1 MANGIVLGGKLKFRK
16 KASTSGTVITSI
28 PTGTVLSVSAVSG
41 NDSWYQTTYS
51 TYGTGYVMKSFVA
64 VASDTVEVNATNV
77 NVRNSAN
84 GSTVLYT
91 LSSPATATVQDVS
104 SNWVKIQPSG
114 KKVGWIKAD
123 YVNKKSS
130 GSSSSG
136 GNSSGGGSSSS
147 SDLVGKSGMVAVNA
161 SGLNVRS
168 SANGSLLS
176 YKLYNGEKV
185 TILEVSTAGGYTWY
199 RVQDSQ
205 NRTNGWVRSDF
216 IAVDNTSGGGS
227 SSSSD
232 LIGKSGMV
240 AVNASGLNVRS
251 SANGSLLSYK
261 LYNGEKVTILEV
273 STAGGYTWYRVQDSQ
288 NRTNGWVRSDFI
300 AVDNTSGGGSS
311 SSSDLIGKSGMV
323 AVNASGLNVRSS
335 ANGSLL
341 SYKLYNGEKVT
352 ILEVSTAGGYTW
364 YRVQDSQNRTN
375 GWVRSDFIAVDNTSG
390 GGSSSS
396 SDLIGKSGMVAVN
409 ASGLNVRSSANGSLL
424 SYKLYNGEKVTIL
437 EVSTAGGYTWYR
449 VQDSQNRTNGWVRS
463 DFIAVDNTSGGTEAK
478 LVLGV
483 EFTGTTTDE
492 VTSYVTIRTSPRAS
506 SSDLHHLEAGEVKTF
521 YTFTGVGTVDEQRQ
535 WLYMPHGGYSG
546 YVCARYISGGG
557 SSLDSNAYVSDSQG
571 VYLRVLPSTSAAKI
585 GLLPSNSYV
594 IILDTSVAN
603 WYRVTS
609 TKGTGWVSAA
619 YLTLRKK

>member
-1 MANGIVLGGKLKFRK
+1 M
-16 KASTSGTVITSI
+16 
-28 PTGTVLSVSAVSG
+28 
-41 NDSWYQTTYS
+41 
-51 TYGTGYVMKSFVA
+51 
-64 VASDTVEVNATNV
+64 
-77 NVRNSAN
+77 
-84 GSTVLYT
+84 
-91 LSSPATATVQDVS
+91 
-104 SNWVKIQPSG
+104 KIQPSG

-147 SDLVGKSGMVAVNA
+147 SDLV
-161 SGLNVRS
+161 
-168 SANGSLLS
+168 
-176 YKLYNGEKV
+176 
-185 TILEVSTAGGYTWY
+185 
-199 RVQDSQ
+199 
-205 NRTNGWVRSDF
+205 
-216 IAVDNTSGGGS
+216 
-227 SSSSD
+227 
-232 LIGKSGMV
+232 
-240 AVNASGLNVRS
+240 
-251 SANGSLLSYK
+251 
-261 LYNGEKVTILEV
+261 
-273 STAGGYTWYRVQDSQ
+273 
-288 NRTNGWVRSDFI
+288 
-300 AVDNTSGGGSS
+300 
-311 SSSDLIGKSGMV
+311 GKSGMV

>member
-28 PTGTVLSVSAVSG
+28 PTGTVLSVSSVSG

-104 SNWVKIQPSG
+104 SDWVKIQPSG

-130 GSSSSG
+130 GSSSG
-136 GNSSGGGSSSS
+136 GNSSGSSS
-147 SDLVGKSGMVAVNA
+147 SDLIGKSGMVVVNEN
-161 SGLNVRS
+161 GLRVRS

-216 IAVDNTSGGGS
+216 IAVN
-227 SSSSD
+227 
-232 LIGKSGMV
+232 
-240 AVNASGLNVRS
+240 
-251 SANGSLLSYK
+251 
-261 LYNGEKVTILEV
+261 
-273 STAGGYTWYRVQDSQ
+273 
-288 NRTNGWVRSDFI
+288 
-300 AVDNTSGGGSS
+300 
-311 SSSDLIGKSGMV
+311 
-323 AVNASGLNVRSS
+323 
-335 ANGSLL
+335 
-341 SYKLYNGEKVT
+341 
-352 ILEVSTAGGYTW
+352 
-364 YRVQDSQNRTN
+364 
-375 GWVRSDFIAVDNTSG
+375 
-390 GGSSSS
+390 
-396 SDLIGKSGMVAVN
+396 
-409 ASGLNVRSSANGSLL
+409 
-424 SYKLYNGEKVTIL
+424 
-437 EVSTAGGYTWYR
+437 
-449 VQDSQNRTNGWVRS
+449 
-463 DFIAVDNTSGGTEAK
+463 NTSGGTEAK

-585 GLLPSNSYV
+585 GLLPSNSHV

-609 TKGTGWVSAA
+609 TKGTVWVSAA

>member
-16 KASTSGTVITSI
+16 TASTSGTVITSI

-176 YKLYNGEKV
+176 YKLYNGEKF

-216 IAVDNTSGGGS
+216 IAVDTS
-227 SSSSD
+227 
-232 LIGKSGMV
+232 
-240 AVNASGLNVRS
+240 
-251 SANGSLLSYK
+251 
-261 LYNGEKVTILEV
+261 
-273 STAGGYTWYRVQDSQ
+273 
-288 NRTNGWVRSDFI
+288 
-300 AVDNTSGGGSS
+300 
-311 SSSDLIGKSGMV
+311 
-323 AVNASGLNVRSS
+323 
-335 ANGSLL
+335 
-341 SYKLYNGEKVT
+341 
-352 ILEVSTAGGYTW
+352 
-364 YRVQDSQNRTN
+364 
-375 GWVRSDFIAVDNTSG
+375 
-390 GGSSSS
+390 
-396 SDLIGKSGMVAVN
+396 
-409 ASGLNVRSSANGSLL
+409 
-424 SYKLYNGEKVTIL
+424 
-437 EVSTAGGYTWYR
+437 
-449 VQDSQNRTNGWVRS
+449 
-463 DFIAVDNTSGGTEAK
+463 SGGTTSK
-478 LVLGV
+478 RVLGAK
-483 EFTGTTTDE
+483 FTGCCISSISD
-492 VTSYVTIRTSPRAS
+492 YVPMRSDPRAS
-506 SSDLHHLEAGEVKTF
+506 SAQIYPFEIGTF
-521 YTFTGVGTVDEQRQ
+521 RTCYAFTGVGTTDEQRQ
-535 WLYMPHGGYSG
+535 WLWVDYGPHSG
-546 YVCARYISGGG
+546 YVCARYICGVNGKEEC
-557 SSLDSNAYVSDSQG
+557 NATVADPKG
-571 VYLRVLPSTSAAKI
+571 VNLRLLPSTSSTRLY
-585 GLLPSNSYV
+585 GLGQDENLT
-594 IILDTSVAN
+594 ILDTSVAG
-603 WYRVTS
+603 WYRVATS
-609 TKGTGWVSAA
+609 HGTGWVAA
-619 YLTLRKK
+619 DYVTKK

>member
-104 SNWVKIQPSG
+104 SDWVKIQPSG

-232 LIGKSGMV
+232 LVGKSGMV

-311 SSSDLIGKSGMV
+311 SSSDLV
-323 AVNASGLNVRSS
+323 
-335 ANGSLL
+335 
-341 SYKLYNGEKVT
+341 
-352 ILEVSTAGGYTW
+352 
-364 YRVQDSQNRTN
+364 
-375 GWVRSDFIAVDNTSG
+375 
-390 GGSSSS
+390 
-396 SDLIGKSGMVAVN
+396 GKSGMVAVN

-557 SSLDSNAYVSDSQG
+557 SFVDNAYVNDSRG
-571 VYLRVLPSTSAAKI
+571 VYLRVLPSTSANQIA
-585 GLLPSNSYV
+585 LLPSQTYV
-594 IILDTSVAN
+594 SILDTSVAN
-603 WYRVTS
+603 WYRVAS
-609 TKGTGWVSAA
+609 EKGTGWVSAD
-619 YLTLRKK
+619 YITLKKK

>member
-1 MANGIVLGGKLKFRK
+1 MANGIVLGGKLKFGK

-91 LSSPATATVQDVS
+91 LSSPATATVQD
-104 SNWVKIQPSG
+104 
-114 KKVGWIKAD
+114 
-123 YVNKKSS
+123 
-130 GSSSSG
+130 
-136 GNSSGGGSSSS
+136 
-147 SDLVGKSGMVAVNA
+147 
-161 SGLNVRS
+161 
-168 SANGSLLS
+168 
-176 YKLYNGEKV
+176 
-185 TILEVSTAGGYTWY
+185 
-199 RVQDSQ
+199 
-205 NRTNGWVRSDF
+205 
-216 IAVDNTSGGGS
+216 NTSGGGS

-232 LIGKSGMV
+232 LV
-240 AVNASGLNVRS
+240 
-251 SANGSLLSYK
+251 
-261 LYNGEKVTILEV
+261 
-273 STAGGYTWYRVQDSQ
+273 
-288 NRTNGWVRSDFI
+288 
-300 AVDNTSGGGSS
+300 
-311 SSSDLIGKSGMV
+311 
-323 AVNASGLNVRSS
+323 
-335 ANGSLL
+335 
-341 SYKLYNGEKVT
+341 
-352 ILEVSTAGGYTW
+352 
-364 YRVQDSQNRTN
+364 
-375 GWVRSDFIAVDNTSG
+375 
-390 GGSSSS
+390 
-396 SDLIGKSGMVAVN
+396 GKSGMVAVN

>member
-16 KASTSGTVITSI
+16 TASTSGTVITSI
-28 PTGTVLSVSAVSG
+28 PTGTVLSVTAVSG

-216 IAVDNTSGGGS
+216 IAVDTS
-227 SSSSD
+227 
-232 LIGKSGMV
+232 
-240 AVNASGLNVRS
+240 
-251 SANGSLLSYK
+251 
-261 LYNGEKVTILEV
+261 
-273 STAGGYTWYRVQDSQ
+273 
-288 NRTNGWVRSDFI
+288 
-300 AVDNTSGGGSS
+300 
-311 SSSDLIGKSGMV
+311 
-323 AVNASGLNVRSS
+323 
-335 ANGSLL
+335 
-341 SYKLYNGEKVT
+341 
-352 ILEVSTAGGYTW
+352 
-364 YRVQDSQNRTN
+364 
-375 GWVRSDFIAVDNTSG
+375 
-390 GGSSSS
+390 
-396 SDLIGKSGMVAVN
+396 
-409 ASGLNVRSSANGSLL
+409 
-424 SYKLYNGEKVTIL
+424 
-437 EVSTAGGYTWYR
+437 
-449 VQDSQNRTNGWVRS
+449 
-463 DFIAVDNTSGGTEAK
+463 SGGTTSK
-478 LVLGV
+478 RVLGAK
-483 EFTGTTTDE
+483 FTGCCISSISD
-492 VTSYVTIRTSPRAS
+492 YVPMRSDPRAS
-506 SSDLHHLEAGEVKTF
+506 SAQIYPFEIGTF
-521 YTFTGVGTVDEQRQ
+521 RTCYAFTGVGTTDEQRQ
-535 WLYMPHGGYSG
+535 WLWVDYGPHSG
-546 YVCARYISGGG
+546 YVCARYICGVNGKEEC
-557 SSLDSNAYVSDSQG
+557 NATVADPKG
-571 VYLRVLPSTSAAKI
+571 VNLRLLPSTSSTRLY
-585 GLLPSNSYV
+585 GLGQDENLT
-594 IILDTSVAN
+594 ILDTSVAG
-603 WYRVTS
+603 WYRVATS
-609 TKGTGWVSAA
+609 HGTGWVAA
-619 YLTLRKK
+619 DYVTKK

>member
-136 GNSSGGGSSSS
+136 GNSSGGGSSP
-147 SDLVGKSGMVAVNA
+147 
-161 SGLNVRS
+161 
-168 SANGSLLS
+168 
-176 YKLYNGEKV
+176 E
-185 TILEVSTAGGYTWY
+185 
-199 RVQDSQ
+199 
-205 NRTNGWVRSDF
+205 
-216 IAVDNTSGGGS
+216 
-227 SSSSD
+227 

-240 AVNASGLNVRS
+240 V
-251 SANGSLLSYK
+251 
-261 LYNGEKVTILEV
+261 
-273 STAGGYTWYRVQDSQ
+273 
-288 NRTNGWVRSDFI
+288 
-300 AVDNTSGGGSS
+300 
-311 SSSDLIGKSGMV
+311 
-323 AVNASGLNVRSS
+323 
-335 ANGSLL
+335 
-341 SYKLYNGEKVT
+341 
-352 ILEVSTAGGYTW
+352 
-364 YRVQDSQNRTN
+364 
-375 GWVRSDFIAVDNTSG
+375 
-390 GGSSSS
+390 
-396 SDLIGKSGMVAVN
+396 VN

-463 DFIAVDNTSGGTEAK
+463 DFIAVDNTSGGTMENR
-478 LVLGV
+478 VLGTSF
-483 EFTGTTTDE
+483 EGYTTDA
-492 VTSYVTIRTSPRAS
+492 VSSYVTIRSHPRAS
-506 SSDLHHLEAGEVKTF
+506 SADIHHFEVTEVTTF
-521 YTFTGVGTVDEQRQ
+521 YTFTGVGTVAEQRQ
-535 WLYMPHGGYSG
+535 WLYVDHGAFSG
-546 YVCARYISGGG
+546 YVCARYIGGG
-557 SSLDSNAYVSDSQG
+557 ANSFSGNAQVNESQG
-571 VYLRVLPSTSAAKI
+571 VYLRLLPSTSANRI
-585 GLLPSNSYV
+585 SLLPFDSYV
-594 IILDTSVAN
+594 KILDTSVAN
-603 WYRVTS
+603 WYRVAS
-609 TKGTGWVSAA
+609 VKGTGWVSADCI
-619 YLTLRKK
+619 TLKK

>member
-16 KASTSGTVITSI
+16 TASTSGTVITSI
-28 PTGTVLSVSAVSG
+28 PTGTVLSVTAVSG

-104 SNWVKIQPSG
+104 SDWVKIQPSG

-216 IAVDNTSGGGS
+216 IAVDTS
-227 SSSSD
+227 
-232 LIGKSGMV
+232 
-240 AVNASGLNVRS
+240 
-251 SANGSLLSYK
+251 
-261 LYNGEKVTILEV
+261 
-273 STAGGYTWYRVQDSQ
+273 
-288 NRTNGWVRSDFI
+288 
-300 AVDNTSGGGSS
+300 
-311 SSSDLIGKSGMV
+311 
-323 AVNASGLNVRSS
+323 
-335 ANGSLL
+335 
-341 SYKLYNGEKVT
+341 
-352 ILEVSTAGGYTW
+352 
-364 YRVQDSQNRTN
+364 
-375 GWVRSDFIAVDNTSG
+375 
-390 GGSSSS
+390 
-396 SDLIGKSGMVAVN
+396 
-409 ASGLNVRSSANGSLL
+409 
-424 SYKLYNGEKVTIL
+424 
-437 EVSTAGGYTWYR
+437 
-449 VQDSQNRTNGWVRS
+449 
-463 DFIAVDNTSGGTEAK
+463 SGGTTSK
-478 LVLGV
+478 RVLGAK
-483 EFTGTTTDE
+483 FTGCCISSISD
-492 VTSYVTIRTSPRAS
+492 YVPMRSDPRAS
-506 SSDLHHLEAGEVKTF
+506 SAQIYPFEIGTF
-521 YTFTGVGTVDEQRQ
+521 RTCYAFTGVGTTDEQRQ
-535 WLYMPHGGYSG
+535 WLWVDYGPHSG
-546 YVCARYISGGG
+546 YVCARYICGVNGKEEC
-557 SSLDSNAYVSDSQG
+557 NATVADPKG
-571 VYLRVLPSTSAAKI
+571 VNLRLLPSTSSTRLY
-585 GLLPSNSYV
+585 GLGQDENLT
-594 IILDTSVAN
+594 ILDTSVAG
-603 WYRVTS
+603 WYRVATS
-609 TKGTGWVSAA
+609 HGTGWVAA
-619 YLTLRKK
+619 DYVTKK

>member
-104 SNWVKIQPSG
+104 SDWVKIQPSG

-232 LIGKSGMV
+232 LVGKSGMV

-311 SSSDLIGKSGMV
+311 SSSDLV
-323 AVNASGLNVRSS
+323 
-335 ANGSLL
+335 
-341 SYKLYNGEKVT
+341 
-352 ILEVSTAGGYTW
+352 
-364 YRVQDSQNRTN
+364 
-375 GWVRSDFIAVDNTSG
+375 
-390 GGSSSS
+390 
-396 SDLIGKSGMVAVN
+396 GKSGMVAVN

-463 DFIAVDNTSGGTEAK
+463 DFIAVDNTSGGTTENR
-478 LVLGV
+478 VLGTS
-483 EFTGTTTDE
+483 FDGYTTDA
-492 VTSYVTIRTSPRAS
+492 VSSYVTIRSRPRAS
-506 SSDLHHLEAGEVKTF
+506 SADIHHFEVTEVMTF
-521 YTFTGVGTVDEQRQ
+521 YTFTGVGTVAEQRQ
-535 WLYMPHGGYSG
+535 WLYVDHGAFSG
-546 YVCARYISGGG
+546 YVCARYIGGG
-557 SSLDSNAYVSDSQG
+557 ANSFSGNAQVNESQG
-571 VYLRVLPSTSAAKI
+571 VYLRLLPSTSADRIA
-585 GLLPSNSYV
+585 LLPFDSYV
-594 IILDTSVAN
+594 KILDTSVAN
-603 WYRVTS
+603 WYRVAS
-609 TKGTGWVSAA
+609 VKGTGWVSADCI
-619 YLTLRKK
+619 TLKK

>member
-300 AVDNTSGGGSS
+300 AVDTS
-311 SSSDLIGKSGMV
+311 
-323 AVNASGLNVRSS
+323 
-335 ANGSLL
+335 
-341 SYKLYNGEKVT
+341 
-352 ILEVSTAGGYTW
+352 
-364 YRVQDSQNRTN
+364 
-375 GWVRSDFIAVDNTSG
+375 
-390 GGSSSS
+390 
-396 SDLIGKSGMVAVN
+396 
-409 ASGLNVRSSANGSLL
+409 
-424 SYKLYNGEKVTIL
+424 
-437 EVSTAGGYTWYR
+437 
-449 VQDSQNRTNGWVRS
+449 
-463 DFIAVDNTSGGTEAK
+463 SGGTTSK
-478 LVLGV
+478 RVLGAK
-483 EFTGTTTDE
+483 FTGCCISSISD
-492 VTSYVTIRTSPRAS
+492 YVPMRSDPRAS
-506 SSDLHHLEAGEVKTF
+506 SAQIYPFEIGTF
-521 YTFTGVGTVDEQRQ
+521 RTCYAFTGVGTTDEQRQ
-535 WLYMPHGGYSG
+535 WLWVDYGPHSG
-546 YVCARYISGGG
+546 YVCARYICGVNGKEEC
-557 SSLDSNAYVSDSQG
+557 NATVADPKG
-571 VYLRVLPSTSAAKI
+571 VNLRLLPSTSSTRLY
-585 GLLPSNSYV
+585 GLGQDENLT
-594 IILDTSVAN
+594 ILDTSVAG
-603 WYRVTS
+603 WYRVATS
-609 TKGTGWVSAA
+609 HGTGWVAA
-619 YLTLRKK
+619 DYVTKK

>member
-28 PTGTVLSVSAVSG
+28 STGTVLSVSAVSG

-123 YVNKKSS
+123 YVNKKS
-130 GSSSSG
+130 
-136 GNSSGGGSSSS
+136 GGGSSSS

-232 LIGKSGMV
+232 LV
-240 AVNASGLNVRS
+240 
-251 SANGSLLSYK
+251 
-261 LYNGEKVTILEV
+261 
-273 STAGGYTWYRVQDSQ
+273 
-288 NRTNGWVRSDFI
+288 
-300 AVDNTSGGGSS
+300 
-311 SSSDLIGKSGMV
+311 
-323 AVNASGLNVRSS
+323 
-335 ANGSLL
+335 
-341 SYKLYNGEKVT
+341 
-352 ILEVSTAGGYTW
+352 
-364 YRVQDSQNRTN
+364 
-375 GWVRSDFIAVDNTSG
+375 
-390 GGSSSS
+390 
-396 SDLIGKSGMVAVN
+396 GKSGMVAVN

-609 TKGTGWVSAA
+609 TKGTGWVSADCI
-619 YLTLRKK
+619 TLKK